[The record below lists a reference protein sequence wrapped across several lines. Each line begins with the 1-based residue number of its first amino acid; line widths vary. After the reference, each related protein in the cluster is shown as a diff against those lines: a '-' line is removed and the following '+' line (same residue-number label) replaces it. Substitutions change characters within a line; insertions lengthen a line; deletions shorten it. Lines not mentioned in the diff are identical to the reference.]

1 MKLTQPVSIGNLTL
15 KNRMVMAPMGVD
27 LGNYDERT
35 RAYYLARA
43 KAVSA

>member
-15 KNRMVMAPMGVD
+15 KNRMVMAPMG
-27 LGNYDERT
+27 LTSGIMTNAPGLIT
-35 RAYYLARA
+35 WPGQ